1 MRNLTHY
8 VAANFILIIRIEK
21 QTVKKLL
28 LTLALSFVS
37 TSTLAEW
44 TRVGES
50 DKKSGYTAY
59 ADLAS
64 VRKVGDR
71 SKMWALF
78 DYKIVQRVSGVD
90 FLSEKIRR
98 EYDCKEKQMR
108 VLAYSLFGWNM
119 ESGELIRSYSQPQKW
134 EAVQPGSIDEMEWKV
149 ACGE

>member
-1 MRNLTHY
+1 M
-8 VAANFILIIRIEK
+8 
-21 QTVKKLL
+21 KKLL
-28 LTLALSFVS
+28 LTLALTFVS

-50 DKKSGYTAY
+50 DKKGGYTAY

-64 VRKVGDR
+64 ARKVGDKA
-71 SKMWALF
+71 KMWALF
-78 DYKIVQRVSGVD
+78 DYKIVQKVSGVE

-134 EAVQPGSIDEMEWKV
+134 EAVQPGSIDEMEWKI

>member
-1 MRNLTHY
+1 M
-8 VAANFILIIRIEK
+8 
-21 QTVKKLL
+21 
-28 LTLALSFVS
+28 S

-50 DKKSGYTAY
+50 DKKGGYTAY

-64 VRKVGDR
+64 ARKVGDKA
-71 SKMWALF
+71 KMWALF
-78 DYKIVQRVSGVD
+78 DYKILQKVSGVE

>member
-1 MRNLTHY
+1 M
-8 VAANFILIIRIEK
+8 
-21 QTVKKLL
+21 KKLL
-28 LTLALSFVS
+28 LTLALIFVS
-37 TSTLAEW
+37 PSTLAEW

-64 VRKVGDR
+64 VSKVGNR
-71 SKMWALF
+71 AKMWTLL
-78 DYKIVQRVSGVD
+78 DYKIVQKASGVN

-108 VLAYSLFGWNM
+108 TLAYSLFGWNM
-119 ESGELIRSYSQPQKW
+119 ESGEVIRSYSQPQKW
-134 EAVQPGSIDEMEWKV
+134 EKVPPGSIDEMEWKV

>member
-1 MRNLTHY
+1 M
-8 VAANFILIIRIEK
+8 
-21 QTVKKLL
+21 KKLL
-28 LTLALSFVS
+28 LTLALTFVS

-50 DKKSGYTAY
+50 DKKGGYTAY

-64 VRKVGDR
+64 ARKVGDKA
-71 SKMWALF
+71 KMWALF
-78 DYKIVQRVSGVD
+78 DYKIVQKVSGVE

-108 VLAYSLFGWNM
+108 ILAYSLFGWNM

>member
-1 MRNLTHY
+1 M
-8 VAANFILIIRIEK
+8 
-21 QTVKKLL
+21 KKLL
-28 LTLALSFVS
+28 LTCALTFVS

-50 DKKSGYTAY
+50 DKKGGYTAY

-64 VRKVGDR
+64 ARKVGDKA
-71 SKMWALF
+71 KMWALF
-78 DYKIVQRVSGVD
+78 DYKIVQKVSGVE

>member
-1 MRNLTHY
+1 
-8 VAANFILIIRIEK
+8 
-21 QTVKKLL
+21 VKKLL
-28 LTLALSFVS
+28 LTLALTFVS

-44 TRVGES
+44 IRVGES
-50 DKKSGYTAY
+50 DKKGGFTAY

-64 VRKVGDR
+64 IRKAGDKA
-71 SKMWALF
+71 KMWTLF
-78 DYKIVQRVSGVD
+78 DYKVVQKASGVE

-108 VLAYSLFGWNM
+108 ILAYSLFGWNM

-134 EAVQPGSIDEMEWKV
+134 AAVQPGSIDEMEWKV

>member
-1 MRNLTHY
+1 M
-8 VAANFILIIRIEK
+8 
-21 QTVKKLL
+21 KKLL
-28 LTLALSFVS
+28 LTLALTFVS

-50 DKKSGYTAY
+50 DKKGGFTAY

-64 VRKVGDR
+64 ARKVGDKA
-71 SKMWALF
+71 KMWALF
-78 DYKIVQRVSGVD
+78 DYKIVQKVSGVE
-90 FLSEKIRR
+90 FLSEKVRR

-108 VLAYSLFGWNM
+108 ILAYSLFGWNM

>member
-1 MRNLTHY
+1 M
-8 VAANFILIIRIEK
+8 
-21 QTVKKLL
+21 KKLL
-28 LTLALSFVS
+28 LTLALTFVS

-50 DKKSGYTAY
+50 DKKGGYTAY

-64 VRKVGDR
+64 ARKVGDKA
-71 SKMWALF
+71 KMWALF
-78 DYKIVQRVSGVD
+78 DYKIVQKVSGVE